1 MDKRIGLIAVFVI
14 VSAVFVAAQ
23 EAVFSEINGKVEY
36 QLAGGEWQS
45 AKLGDKVGKGSMV
58 STGFKSS
65 AVLKVDATSIS
76 LKPITRLSLEELLK
90 TQGGTST
97 QLFLLAGR
105 VKADVPPQPGQT
117 TDFRVNSPTAT
128 ASVRGT
134 SFEFDGV
141 NLVVDRGVVKL
152 GAPTPR
158 ITGGGGGGTGTA
170 PAATPA
176 GTGPSRDVRE
186 GEFSYVAADGTVVAP
201 AAVVIAQGLER
212 IDELVEQVQI
222 ATLAPATQ
230 APTPAPVPTVPV
242 EPPVAPVAP
251 KPGDLIIILQ

>member
-14 VSAVFVAAQ
+14 VSAAFVTAQ

-45 AKLGDKVGKGSMV
+45 AKLGDKVGKGAMV

-65 AVLKVDATSIS
+65 AVLKVDAISIS

-90 TQGGTST
+90 TQGGTQT

-134 SFEFDGV
+134 SFEFDGM

-158 ITGGGGGGTGTA
+158 ITTGGSGGGGTGTS
-170 PAATPA
+170 PVTTPTPG

-222 ATLAPATQ
+222 ATLAPITVTA
-230 APTPAPVPTVPV
+230 PTVPV
-242 EPPVAPVAP
+242 EPPAAPVAP

>member
-14 VSAVFVAAQ
+14 VSAVFVTAQ

-158 ITGGGGGGTGTA
+158 IIAGGGGNA
-170 PAATPA
+170 PVNAAPPG
-176 GTGPSRDVRE
+176 GTGPSREVRE

-222 ATLAPATQ
+222 ATLAPITV
-230 APTPAPVPTVPV
+230 APIPTVPV
-242 EPPVAPVAP
+242 EPPAAPVTP